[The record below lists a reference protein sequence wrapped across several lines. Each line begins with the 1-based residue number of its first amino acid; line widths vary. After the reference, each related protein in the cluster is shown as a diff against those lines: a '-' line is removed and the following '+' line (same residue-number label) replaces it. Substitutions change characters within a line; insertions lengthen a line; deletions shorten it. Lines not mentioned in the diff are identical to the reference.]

1 MVDMGTVP
9 GMNKD
14 KGMRMTMYGTGM
26 GMGMGMGTGIGTGMS
41 SCFRT
46 IFTCG

>member
-1 MVDMGTVP
+1 MVDMGTAP
-9 GMNKD
+9 SMNKD
-14 KGMRMTMYGTGM
+14 KGMRMTMYGT
-26 GMGMGMGTGIGTGMS
+26 GMGTGIGTGMS